1 MSDAIVRDA
10 IRALPVY
17 NSGAPLDVVRR
28 ELGLTELAK
37 LDSNENPLGMSP
49 AAEAAARAALHEA
62 NRYPDRDET
71 TLREMIAGAL
81 AVNADRLVFS
91 GGSEDVLSII
101 YRMILEPDHAVV
113 TTSPGFGL
121 HAIYAQVAGATVHLC
136 QHLADWSFP
145 VDEIVSHMRDGA
157 RIVAI
162 ASPSNPVG
170 AMLTRA
176 DIDAILDAAG
186 DHCMVIFDEAY
197 IEFAG
202 AQWQRYVLQ
211 RLRMHHGPWAVLRT
225 FAKAYGMA
233 GMRIGYGIVYSAG
246 FAANFHKTRSPF
258 NVNAVALA
266 AAEAAFA
273 DEEHMRRS
281 VAELCA
287 RRDVMA
293 SALAQQGF
301 MSAPSSGN
309 FLFVDTGADSR
320 LFADA
325 LKRRG
330 VLVKP
335 WLETGYTTFVRAT
348 VGLEQECATLIEAM
362 AAVRAELD

>member
-1 MSDAIVRDA
+1 MTDAIVRAA

-71 TLREMIAGAL
+71 TLRAMIATAL
-81 AVNADRLVFS
+81 RIDAAQLVFS

-121 HAIYAQVAGATVHLC
+121 HAIYAEVAGASVHIC
-136 QHLADWSFP
+136 RHRADWSFP
-145 VDEIVSHMRDGA
+145 VDEIVSHMQDGA

-170 AMLTRA
+170 AMLTHA
-176 DIDAILDAAG
+176 DIDTILAAASEQ
-186 DHCMVIFDEAY
+186 CMVIFDEAY

-202 AQWQRYVLQ
+202 VDWQRYVLE
-211 RLRMHHGPWAVLRT
+211 RLRSHGGPWAILRT

-233 GMRIGYGIVYSAG
+233 GMRIGYGVVHSDD

-258 NVNAVALA
+258 NVNTVALA
-266 AAEAAFA
+266 AAEAAFG
-273 DEEHMRRS
+273 DEEYMRRS
-281 VAELCA
+281 VAELCS
-287 RRDVMA
+287 RRDVLA
-293 SALAQQGF
+293 AALAQRGF
-301 MSAPSSGN
+301 DCAPSCGN
-309 FLFVDTGADSR
+309 FIFIDTACDSR
-320 LFADA
+320 AFADA

-335 WLETGYTTFVRAT
+335 WLEPGYTTFVRAT
-348 VGLEQECATLIEAM
+348 VGLEQECAMLLDAM
-362 AAVRAELD
+362 IAAREELG